1 MIIKIKEKSGNDI
14 LLNSSFILDYI
25 KQIDISFNFNKK
37 NILFEAPHCKWN
49 EICNNKNN
57 LLIIIKSD
65 NEYIFGGF
73 MKKGFSSEDK
83 KIKDVKCFLFSAN
96 LSKIYPV
103 KTSIRYS
110 IDFGLCF
117 TGSLHLHSYDGIV
130 ISSIKQYCN
139 AIDNNYEMNGGKK
152 RFSIEKVEIYELL
165 LNDE

>member
-1 MIIKIKEKSGNDI
+1 MIIKIKEKFGNDI

-37 NILFEAPHCKWN
+37 NLLFEAPHCKWN

-83 KIKDVKCFLFSAN
+83 KKKMNNFFYFL
-96 LSKIYPV
+96 LIYLKYILLRLLLDILLILDYV
-103 KTSIRYS
+103 
-110 IDFGLCF
+110 
-117 TGSLHLHSYDGIV
+117 SLEVYICIL
-130 ISSIKQYCN
+130 
-139 AIDNNYEMNGGKK
+139 MM
-152 RFSIEKVEIYELL
+152 ELL
-165 LNDE
+165 